1 MAQFEI
7 TDIHTAAE
15 AANKLAAHDDLLKQI
30 EDIRNRLTSLKSS
43 ALLHANN
50 HLFDSFGA
58 VHLAAGEADNVL
70 EDLASDIR
78 PAREEIDGARKL
90 WESVEAYNEPG
101 RASMGGAA

>member
-1 MAQFEI
+1 MPFEI

-15 AANKLAAHDDLLKQI
+15 AADKLAAHDDLLKQI

-58 VHLAAGEADNVL
+58 VHLACGEADNVL
-70 EDLASDIR
+70 EDLAGDIR
-78 PAREEIDGARKL
+78 PDRDEIDEALKL
-90 WESVEAYNEPG
+90 WESIEAYGEP
-101 RASMGGAA
+101 ALANAGGAG